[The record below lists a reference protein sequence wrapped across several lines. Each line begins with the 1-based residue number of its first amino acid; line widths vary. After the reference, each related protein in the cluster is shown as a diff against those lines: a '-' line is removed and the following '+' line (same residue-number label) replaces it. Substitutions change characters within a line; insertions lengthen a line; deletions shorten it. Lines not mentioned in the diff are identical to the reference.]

1 MVPYSKQIM
10 GYLNFGPSKTQVI
23 IYSYHTKIIS
33 SAQQAINNFEVD
45 APTYLSRNDDYKQK
59 ELYSID
65 SENKSM
71 LISYEI

>member
-33 SAQQAINNFEVD
+33 SAQQAINNFKVD
-45 APTYLSRNDDYKQK
+45 APTYLSRNEDSKYKQK
-59 ELYSID
+59 KLYTVEKIKVPVS
-65 SENKSM
+65 
-71 LISYEI
+71 

>member
-1 MVPYSKQIM
+1 M

-45 APTYLSRNDDYKQK
+45 APTYLSRNDDSK
-59 ELYSID
+59 
-65 SENKSM
+65 
-71 LISYEI
+71 